1 MSDNIKKVMI
11 KGTEL
16 DKLYETFENIDFRA
30 GEYVPEPE
38 QLQLMVQNLTQYG
51 IFLMWIDDTGDITA
65 ENQDIHDIISS
76 VIKKYIVIDNSQ

>member
-65 ENQDIHDIISS
+65 ENQDMHDIISS